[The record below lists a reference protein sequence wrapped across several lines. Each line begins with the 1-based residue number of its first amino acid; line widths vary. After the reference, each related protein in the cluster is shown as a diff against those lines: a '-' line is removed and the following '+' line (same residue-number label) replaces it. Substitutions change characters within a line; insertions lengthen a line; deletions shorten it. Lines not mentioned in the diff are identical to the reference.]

1 MSLSISHSSNDS
13 IDLKSSNNQVAG
25 NTESVLKQYN
35 TPLAYLH
42 AFIILLVVAHH
53 SVMAY
58 HVILTEPIASSLA
71 DHLGSIQSISPVV
84 DVQRSEML
92 SLFTALNDNF
102 LRALL
107 FFVSGLFVWNSIGR
121 KKRLDYFRDR
131 LLRLGVPLGLT
142 VAPPVDGLNL
152 M

>member
-1 MSLSISHSSNDS
+1 
-13 IDLKSSNNQVAG
+13 
-25 NTESVLKQYN
+25 
-35 TPLAYLH
+35 
-42 AFIILLVVAHH
+42 
-53 SVMAY
+53 
-58 HVILTEPIASSLA
+58 
-71 DHLGSIQSISPVV
+71 
-84 DVQRSEML
+84 ML

-131 LLRLGVPLGLT
+131 LLRRGVPLGLT